1 MKIFLDVFVLEAY
14 RYSYANSGDLCLEY
28 SFLKSQQNW
37 ADWSSILSLE
47 PQNNKGRH
55 SAATERQ
62 TGFRYVP
69 SALMIWPTWHEN
81 SSEPHTQQI
90 SLQKK
95 TYSHFTQIQ
104 QPAPLSLSARGI
116 LRLWLRTESLN
127 IGAPSQHLGLVLEY
141 FTQEL
146 RIFYQAITIV
156 CSRRDFSSCKSGTS
170 FGNKPEPLCCTNN
183 IHLLLLDFQRIPGFI
198 PQTRA

>member
-1 MKIFLDVFVLEAY
+1 MKIFLDVFVPKAY
-14 RYSYANSGDLCLEY
+14 RYSYANSADLCLEY

-37 ADWSSILSLE
+37 ADWSHILSLE
-47 PQNNKGRH
+47 PHNNKGR
-55 SAATERQ
+55 R
-62 TGFRYVP
+62 FRLCRT
-69 SALMIWPTWHEN
+69 SDRICTISINDLTNMAWKF
-81 SSEPHTQQI
+81 SSELHTQQI

-156 CSRRDFSSCKSGTS
+156 CSGRDFSSCKSGTS
-170 FGNKPEPLCCTNN
+170 FENKLEPLCCTNN
-183 IHLLLLDFQRIPGFI
+183 IHLLLLDFQRIPGFT